1 MIARRSL
8 RRTVAA
14 ARWRRDR
21 RRSSPA
27 ACPKSEPCW
36 PSSSSAT
43 STCSTTWTGSRWQVQ
58 GSVKDQYCSLVPPA
72 GRWQLTVFNKFLL
85 FFFFR
90 SSSRHRELFSDWWWK
105 VWFATNWWENSLV
118 QLFSFLPYFAV
129 VALNF
134 PTVVLL
140 LNSSVQRWS
149 LFWVCFFVFLFLH
162 LWQFSSAAICSWPR
176 SLVTLATATTGS
188 WSWVVESHSGLW
200 WHWPVRTHP
209 ETWVCLSHNRVSELT
224 RNNSV
229 HQNIRK
235 SVKKISWKI
244 DQNYFRNS

>member
-58 GSVKDQYCSLVPPA
+58 GSIKDQYCSLVPPA
-72 GRWQLTVFNKFLL
+72 GRWQLTVFNKLLL
-85 FFFFR
+85 FVFSGVLPDIENYFQIDDGKSGLLQTGEKILWSDCSVSYRTSQLLRWISRLWFFCSTLQFKDDLCF
-90 SSSRHRELFSDWWWK
+90 EF
-105 VWFATNWWENSLV
+105 
-118 QLFSFLPYFAV
+118 
-129 VALNF
+129 
-134 PTVVLL
+134 
-140 LNSSVQRWS
+140 
-149 LFWVCFFVFLFLH
+149 CFFVFLFLH

-235 SVKKISWKI
+235 SVKKI